1 MILYHCTT
9 SNKVQKYLKT
19 GYIRSPVRGFDTL
32 QGAIAWGWRSG
43 RNVILRVEGEDAHML
58 PDHHNKYGKAYWINE
73 DIQTWKSV
81 VTDKRFKF
89 GEKDDSHKNIP
100 TII

>member
-1 MILYHCTT
+1 
-9 SNKVQKYLKT
+9 
-19 GYIRSPVRGFDTL
+19 
-32 QGAIAWGWRSG
+32 
-43 RNVILRVEGEDAHML
+43 ML
-58 PDHHNKYGKAYWINE
+58 PDHHNKYGKDYWINE

-81 VTDKRFKF
+81 VTGKRFKF